1 MSPCSS
7 CNSEIAKG
15 VLPTCQDTGT
25 AIIMGK
31 KGQRVW
37 TGGGD
42 EAALAQGVYN
52 TYTEDNLLLPER
64 PAGYV

>member
-1 MSPCSS
+1 M
-7 CNSEIAKG
+7 
-15 VLPTCQDTGT
+15 LPTCQDTGT

-42 EAALAQGVYN
+42 EAALAQGC
-52 TYTEDNLLLPER
+52 TTPIPKITCALLTER
-64 PAGYV
+64 AAGYV